1 MFIKGRSGK
10 ILIDKFELIGIIIFN
25 RRSKNMSKIV
35 ECIPNFSEGR
45 RVEVV
50 EEIVR
55 AILSVEGVVLLD
67 KEMNSDHNRAVISF
81 IGEPQ
86 QVLEAAF
93 RGCKRA
99 SELIDLNVHQGEHP
113 RIGATDVIPFVPI
126 ANVTMEECVYLA
138 KELGKRIAEELNI
151 PVYLYEEA
159 ATRPDRVDL
168 ANIRKGEYEGLK
180 EAIKTDPNR
189 YPDFGKPELHPTA
202 GAVVVGARFP
212 LIAYN
217 INLNTTDVTIA
228 KKIAQAIR
236 FRDGGYRFVKALG
249 FEIKEKN
256 CVQVSINMT
265 NYLKTPL
272 YRVFETVKREAE
284 RYGVTVKESEIVGLA
299 PQKALIDSAIY
310 YLQLNEF
317 KPDEQILETKLTLSK
332 GKGLEE
338 FLFELAQ
345 PTPTPGGGSCAA
357 LAGAVATALL
367 LMVINLTLK
376 KPNTPEIVNILAPV
390 KDRLNKLHKRFTEL
404 IKLDSEAFNKVIAA
418 YKLPKATEEEKLQRS
433 QAIEGA
439 LKAAVAVPEETIV
452 LTKEVVDLLAPVI
465 KHGNPN
471 AISDVGV
478 ALSYLSAAHDGARL
492 NVLINLKSIK
502 DHNYIE
508 AKKIKM
514 KELAED
520 IGQKLNEYRAK
531 VEEQLK

>member
-1 MFIKGRSGK
+1 K
-10 ILIDKFELIGIIIFN
+10 
-25 RRSKNMSKIV
+25 
-35 ECIPNFSEGR
+35 
-45 RVEVV
+45 
-50 EEIVR
+50 
-55 AILSVEGVVLLD
+55 
-67 KEMNSDHNRAVISF
+67 
-81 IGEPQ
+81 
-86 QVLEAAF
+86 
-93 RGCKRA
+93 
-99 SELIDLNVHQGEHP
+99 GEHP

-138 KELGKRIAEELNI
+138 KELGKRIADELNI

-202 GAVVVGARFP
+202 GAVAVGARFP

-217 INLNTTDVTIA
+217 INLNTTDLSIA

-284 RYGVTVKESEIVGLA
+284 RYGVTVKESEIVGLT

-317 KPDEQILETKLTLSK
+317 KPDEQILETKITTSK
-332 GKGLEE
+332 GKSIEE
-338 FLFELAQ
+338 FLFEVAQ

-357 LAGAVATALL
+357 LAGAVGTALL

-376 KPNTPEIVNILAPV
+376 KPESPEIVDALVLI
-390 KDRLNKLHKRFTEL
+390 KEKLNKLNKRFYDL
-404 IKLDSEAFNKVIAA
+404 IKADSEAFSQVMRA
-418 YKLPKATEEEKLQRS
+418 YKLPKTTDEEKQQRS
-433 QAIEGA
+433 EAIQNA
-439 LKAAVAVPEETIV
+439 LKIAVSVPEEIME
-452 LTKEVVDLLAPVI
+452 LTKEALELIPRI
-465 KHGNPN
+465 IESGNPN

-478 ALSYLSAAHDGARL
+478 AIVYLNTAQEGGKL
-492 NVLINLKSIK
+492 NVLINLNSITDK
-502 DHNYIE
+502 DYVD
-508 AKKIKM
+508 AKKKKIN
-514 KELAED
+514 ELSEYMCHK
-520 IGQKLNEYRAK
+520 INEYLLK
-531 VEEQLK
+531 VEERIV